1 MKKFVIL
8 LSVFFSMSFADAVP
22 APTESCSGDIADYI
36 IRKRDLV
43 KQFKDC
49 NEKLKNYTISVFNI
63 KVKEGE
69 TGREEYDK
77 CLDEYGDSV
86 KVFAE
91 CFNKQ
96 FPEQTPFSIEE
107 GLGFNYYWQDFNAV
121 LSYIASYAQVQEI
134 MKNMPVLDAYNNLT
148 AEAPF
153 HYISQEDMEQLLAEA
168 QASRENKDI
177 LRLYFQYLKAKNDFK
192 YRCQIKPAFVCDT
205 SWLGEFKADFL
216 KKYPET
222 QYREFVETQMPSFA
236 DQTEEE
242 KKLAKADNEKVEQK
256 LRERSIAEQ
265 KAARDVW
272 VALSGMA
279 MFGIPVTSTEG
290 FDDNFDVSN
299 MLTFGF
305 KASWRSVVFQY
316 QYFLS
321 LGDNNKGGSVSEKG
335 YTLMGGLMLGPKKIF
350 TLDVLFG
357 LSYIDTYPNDK
368 DMRAANLDD
377 ESWTVAFQGTYY
389 FPISD
394 SWDITAHLQASMNFV
409 ENYCRDSFWKEDKY
423 GSYECEDPYRNA
435 DNDKYW
441 DDMQWT
447 FSAGIGVRFWKPRY

>member
-1 MKKFVIL
+1 MT
-8 LSVFFSMSFADAVP
+8 FADVAP
-22 APTESCSGDIADYI
+22 APTGTCSKDIADYI
-36 IRKRDLV
+36 VRKRDLV
-43 KQFKDC
+43 KQFKEC
-49 NEKLKNYTISVFNI
+49 NKKLEIYSISVFNI
-63 KVKEGE
+63 TVKEGE
-69 TGREEYDK
+69 TGREEYEK
-77 CLDEYGDSV
+77 CLDDYGDSV

-91 CFNKQ
+91 CFNKE

-107 GLGFNYYWQDFNAV
+107 GLAFNYFWRDYNAV
-121 LSYIASYAQVQEI
+121 LSYIANYSQVQEI
-134 MKNMPVLDAYNNLT
+134 MKEMPVLDAYNN
-148 AEAPF
+148 ANVEAPF
-153 HYISQEDMEQLLAEA
+153 HYISQEDMEQFLAEA
-168 QASRENKDI
+168 QASRENKDM
-177 LRLYFQYLKAKNDFK
+177 LLLYFKYLKAKYDWQ
-192 YRCQIKPAFVCDT
+192 YRCQIKPAFSCDT

-222 QYREFVETQMPSFA
+222 SYREFVETQMPGFA
-236 DQTEEE
+236 EQTEEE

-256 LRERSIAEQ
+256 LRERAIAEQ

-279 MFGIPVTSTEG
+279 MFGIPVTMTEG

-357 LSYIDTYPNDK
+357 LSYIDTYPKDK
-368 DMRAANLDD
+368 DMRAADLDD
-377 ESWTVAFQGTYY
+377 ESWTLAFQGTYY
-389 FPISD
+389 FPISS
-394 SWDITAHLQASMNFV
+394 SWDITAHLQARMNYV
-409 ENYCRDSFWKEDKY
+409 ENYCRDSYWNSEDGY
-423 GSYECEDPYRNA
+423 MSCSDPLRPA
-435 DNDKYW
+435 DNDQYW
-441 DDMQWT
+441 DGMQWT